1 MIVLGHRGAGWQHDQ
16 LPLWQ
21 ENTLESFQEAKDLNA
36 DGIETDVR
44 LYNNQLVLHHDKI
57 EDVPWERNLP
67 TLIDLLEWSDDN
79 FILNLEIK
87 DKDAVAPLIDVIKS
101 YPNKKYI
108 ISSFWHKTV
117 HHVKNKLPDIECGL
131 LMSFNPIST
140 TVFKALIPDTIDT
153 VIWDHTIV
161 DQQLIDDM
169 SNLRHMVYGVSSRT
183 LVSNLDGIISDDL
196 NVHAVGLD

>member
-67 TLIDLLEWSDDN
+67 TLIDLLEWSDEN

-101 YPNKKYI
+101 YPNKKYS
-108 ISSFWHKTV
+108 ISV
-117 HHVKNKLPDIECGL
+117 LD
-131 LMSFNPIST
+131 
-140 TVFKALIPDTIDT
+140 
-153 VIWDHTIV
+153 
-161 DQQLIDDM
+161 
-169 SNLRHMVYGVSSRT
+169 SS
-183 LVSNLDGIISDDL
+183 
-196 NVHAVGLD
+196 

>member
-57 EDVPWERNLP
+57 TVS
-67 TLIDLLEWSDDN
+67 I
-79 FILNLEIK
+79 
-87 DKDAVAPLIDVIKS
+87 V
-101 YPNKKYI
+101 
-108 ISSFWHKTV
+108 SSFWHKTV

-183 LVSNLDGIISDDL
+183 LISNLDGIISDDL

>member
-57 EDVPWERNLP
+57 EDVSWERNLP

-87 DKDAVAPLIDVIKS
+87 DRILRKAALLKKTKEDEVSES
-101 YPNKKYI
+101 Y
-108 ISSFWHKTV
+108 
-117 HHVKNKLPDIECGL
+117 KNEDGEINWCGEGRA
-131 LMSFNPIST
+131 IC
-140 TVFKALIPDTIDT
+140 
-153 VIWDHTIV
+153 
-161 DQQLIDDM
+161 
-169 SNLRHMVYGVSSRT
+169 
-183 LVSNLDGIISDDL
+183 
-196 NVHAVGLD
+196 